1 MSNMNLKEINIIV
14 AGVGGQGVIL
24 ATEIIGDAALKRGL
38 GVIIG
43 EIHGMAQRGGSV
55 VSHVRIGGDVYSPT
69 IAEGSADAI
78 LGLEPVE
85 ALRAVKFANSDTRI
99 VMNSKPTVPVTVSTG
114 AYKYP
119 ALEEIIE
126 QCREFTEHIVALDAS
141 KIAEEAGSPLV
152 LNIVLVGALA
162 ATGLLPIKEEDL
174 VQAIKTHVP
183 EKFLTANLKA
193 FEAGKHAAL
202 LGLSSHFKRT

>member
-1 MSNMNLKEINIIV
+1 MNDMDSSGFNIIV

-24 ATEIIGDAALKRGL
+24 ATEILGNAAIRQGL
-38 GVIIG
+38 GVIIS

-55 VSHVRIGGDVYSPT
+55 VSHVRIGGDAYSPT
-69 IAEGSADAI
+69 ITEGTADAI

-99 VMNSKPTVPVTVSTG
+99 VMNSKPTIPVTVSTG

-119 ALEEIIE
+119 TLEEIMG
-126 QCREFTEHIVALDAS
+126 QCRKFTEHIIALDAF

-162 ATGLLPIKEEDL
+162 ATGLLPMREEDL
-174 VQAIKTHVP
+174 VRAIKRHVP
-183 EKFLTANLKA
+183 EKLLSANLRA
-193 FEAGKHAAL
+193 FEAGKNAAL
-202 LGLSSHFKRT
+202 P